1 MQDPKEPNVV
11 SFDEVVAQARRAH
24 EFNDEWRKAVDKAMT
39 ENATKEDFEAVG
51 EVVKKINGGGN
62 GPAN

>member
-39 ENATKEDFEAVG
+39 ENATIAIDSTRIAHT
-51 EVVKKINGGGN
+51 
-62 GPAN
+62 A